1 MDVLSITEK
10 GDATSIGIVTR
21 FAWFTKEMVVG
32 SIGNDMHIIDIQ
44 VLEIKLVFQKG
55 KVGVL
60 LLNFGLYENKIVC

>member
-1 MDVLSITEK
+1 MFYPSQKK

-44 VLEIKLVFQKG
+44 ILEIKLVFQKR
-55 KVGVL
+55 
-60 LLNFGLYENKIVC
+60 